1 MIFLRRSTCFG
12 LFAFGA
18 ILLSVNIFFIS
29 DLSAQSDA
37 IAWSDGITMINVR
50 TGNPVPSGV
59 YLYQIQASVGSQAG
73 SFSEVKKM
81 SLLK

>member
-1 MIFLRRSTCFG
+1 MIFLRKSTWFG
-12 LFAFGA
+12 LIALGA

-37 IAWSDGITMINVR
+37 ISWSDGITMINVR
-50 TGNPVPSGV
+50 TGHPVPSGV
-59 YLYQIQASVGSQAG
+59 YLYKIQASVGSQAG
-73 SFSEVKKM
+73 GFSQVKKM